1 MLVGISC
8 ALGLALLVMLTLAY
22 GLMRAA
28 SRNSR
33 EDEITELHYIKSKT
47 EGDSQ

>member
-1 MLVGISC
+1 MLYVISIV
-8 ALGLALLVMLTLAY
+8 LILALAATAILGY
-22 GLMRAA
+22 GLMRVA

-33 EDEITELHYIKSKT
+33 EDEITELHYIKTKT